1 MDEDKQM
8 TVDNLRRLLDMV
20 SKIGYGDMLIFLGNH
35 TPLLERSV
43 CIDYTKNEFKFRNVY
58 YDKAITTATEK
69 MKNEI
74 SVIMRKYISDCYDA
88 GLIIE
93 GSEVKSNDTT
103 EDSTDNAVD

>member
-20 SKIGYGDMLIFLGNH
+20 SKIGHGDMLIYLGDYA
-35 TPLLERSV
+35 PLLESSV
-43 CIDYTKNEFKFRNVY
+43 CIDYTENKFKFRNVY

-74 SVIMRKYISDCYDA
+74 SAIMRKYISDCYDA

-93 GSEVKSNDTT
+93 DGEETNI
-103 EDSTDNAVD
+103 

>member
-8 TVDNLRRLLDMV
+8 TVDNLRRLLDMI
-20 SKIGYGDMLIFLGNH
+20 SNIGHGDMLIYLGDY
-35 TPLLERSV
+35 TPLLESSI
-43 CIDYTKNEFKFRNVY
+43 CISYTKNEFKFRNVY
-58 YDKAITTATEK
+58 YDKAITTATER

-74 SVIMRKYISDCYDA
+74 SAIMRKYISDCYDA

-93 GSEVKSNDTT
+93 GSKVKSNDTT